1 MAGQKNARSV
11 LPPLPK
17 KHSNKEREV
26 DSLVAAWLVAHY
38 TGTKCWLLEVKV
50 KGGRL
55 KRHQSVALK
64 QVENG
69 TFIYKFPDQGRKTP
83 CDYVHL
89 GDADAL
95 VCVVDGKRVD
105 CSVNSG
111 VRTFRFY
118 LGGKTT

>member
-1 MAGQKNARSV
+1 MKPHQK
-11 LPPLPK
+11 
-17 KHSNKEREV
+17 
-26 DSLVAAWLVAHY
+26 VA
-38 TGTKCWLLEVKV
+38 
-50 KGGRL
+50 
-55 KRHQSVALK
+55 QK

-69 TFIYKFPDQGRKTP
+69 TFLYKPPDVGVKNP
-83 CDYVHL
+83 ADYIHL

-118 LGGKTT
+118 L